1 MTSEDEEEVPQL
13 PKDEEELKKLAE
25 EKEKEEYFKIKSMA
39 DQLRIPFKK
48 AQEIHEMTSKKGI
61 HSKTLEEE

>member
-1 MTSEDEEEVPQL
+1 
-13 PKDEEELKKLAE
+13 
-25 EKEKEEYFKIKSMA
+25 MA